1 MQHPLRRLRSAAAPV
16 ARALSTAAG
25 AGASASRPRWGMIH
39 HTGLLMP
46 PSSPRAVFQLAEPP
60 CASHILVP
68 EHLVDPQPCPP
79 GMMRACSS
87 HARASSGDG
96 LLVLDFTDGLTAA
109 PAAGARG
116 PIPLDGK
123 QLKPD
128 VTRFVCNPLSGELFR
143 VPDIDGTKKTLKWQL
158 VGILTQSDRPNGP
171 PDRYALA
178 SFSSNAAADDDDE
191 WSFAVRRFLSQKGEW
206 DEPVVFPSPLPL
218 ERPLFVDHDPV
229 TFAGRIW
236 WVDVSWG
243 AISVDPLSDKPEL
256 RFVELPGGSVMEPVK
271 DEKRRGLVRYRRLG
285 VSEGRLRY
293 AEASQKE
300 PFVLSSF
307 ALDDNGSSWTLEH
320 RVALSRLRVDGGLPL
335 QQEDT
340 PQIGVIDPLNASI
353 MYLKIGVQCISV
365 DMERGKVLGRSL
377 LGDESYTR
385 SCLTAL
391 LTPCVLPPWLPS
403 YRIPSAGT
411 PNTKSN
417 IKSKTLAPLLSM
429 DLTHREPPTPPPRLL
444 R

>member
-365 DMERGKVLGRSL
+365 DMERG
-377 LGDESYTR
+377 
-385 SCLTAL
+385 
-391 LTPCVLPPWLPS
+391 
-403 YRIPSAGT
+403 T

>member
-1 MQHPLRRLRSAAAPV
+1 
-16 ARALSTAAG
+16 
-25 AGASASRPRWGMIH
+25 MIH

-46 PSSPRAVFQLAEPP
+46 PSSPRAAFQLAEPP

-68 EHLVDPQPCPP
+68 EHLVEPQPCPP

-171 PDRYALA
+171 PDRGNGT
-178 SFSSNAAADDDDE
+178 SRWFSRPRS
-191 WSFAVRRFLSQKGEW
+191 
-206 DEPVVFPSPLPL
+206 PL

-243 AISVDPLSDKPEL
+243 AISVDPLSDQPEL

-365 DMERGKVLGRSL
+365 DMERGKELQIPRATSKAKPCQTYWFVQIR
-377 LGDESYTR
+377 TR
-385 SCLTAL
+385 
-391 LTPCVLPPWLPS
+391 
-403 YRIPSAGT
+403 RIEVKNQVRLILYSA
-411 PNTKSN
+411 
-417 IKSKTLAPLLSM
+417 ILV
-429 DLTHREPPTPPPRLL
+429 
-444 R
+444 

>member
-1 MQHPLRRLRSAAAPV
+1 
-16 ARALSTAAG
+16 
-25 AGASASRPRWGMIH
+25 MIH

-46 PSSPRAVFQLAEPP
+46 PSSPRAAFQLAEPP

-68 EHLVDPQPCPP
+68 EHLVEPQPCPP

-178 SFSSNAAADDDDE
+178 SFSSNAAAADNDE

-243 AISVDPLSDKPEL
+243 AISVDPLSDQPEL

-403 YRIPSAGT
+403 YRIPSAG
-411 PNTKSN
+411 SF
-417 IKSKTLAPLLSM
+417 SCFL
-429 DLTHREPPTPPPRLL
+429 
-444 R
+444 